1 MKIRNL
7 KDAYKK
13 CKDENKQSGNERR
26 SFAFYEEFDR
36 VLSVGNIA
44 KLPLVCDVGVAEE
57 LAQSHPEYHVDDD
70 TTYDF
75 QEIEFEE
82 NKENRERK
90 TLDLNESLESEAFVD
105 ELEEAV
111 KSKKIKT
118 KKDAKK
124 TFHDELLEIQKQQL
138 KLFEELE
145 KRFQTFQSEML
156 EKQLQ
161 SEAVEKQK
169 NREFFLQF
177 RKMSGQD
184 NNNYPV
190 LHIFRN
196 YCFTCFME

>member
-1 MKIRNL
+1 M

-82 NKENRERK
+82 NKENRKRK

-169 NREFFLQF
+169 NREVFLQF

>member
-44 KLPLVCDVGVAEE
+44 KLPLVCDVGVDEE

-82 NKENRERK
+82 NKENRKRK